1 MIQANGCVSG
11 SIFGQLTRLMRCY
24 RPIVM
29 RLIAIGRTTHQTQ
42 PNANHKVTL
51 MRSLLKILLLAIA
64 LGSPLMV
71 QAESPHR
78 APIVLADGGCKSLNE
93 AVEQVRRQY
102 KNGRIISAETR
113 VSGGREV
120 HHIRVM
126 VDGTVKTVKV
136 NGRKRG

>member
-1 MIQANGCVSG
+1 
-11 SIFGQLTRLMRCY
+11 
-24 RPIVM
+24 
-29 RLIAIGRTTHQTQ
+29 
-42 PNANHKVTL
+42 
-51 MRSLLKILLLAIA
+51 MRSLLKIMLLCLA

-71 QAESPHR
+71 HAESPQR
-78 APIVLADGGCKSLNE
+78 APFMLADGGGKTLNQ

-102 KNGRIISAETR
+102 KDGRIISAETK

-126 VDGTVKTVKV
+126 VDGKVKTVKV